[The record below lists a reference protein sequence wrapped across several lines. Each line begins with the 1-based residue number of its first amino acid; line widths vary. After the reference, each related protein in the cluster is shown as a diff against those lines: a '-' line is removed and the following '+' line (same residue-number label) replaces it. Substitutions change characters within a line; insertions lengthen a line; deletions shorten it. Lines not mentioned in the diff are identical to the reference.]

1 MEKKSQSNVYSRAQS
16 MLVCSKS
23 NFQQQVFF
31 KQLSNFLGQYMDVES
46 IVVNVGAKQECEFV
60 LTICAKNFKGT
71 ILPS

>member
-1 MEKKSQSNVYSRAQS
+1 MQTKRQSSVYSRAES
-16 MLVCSKS
+16 MLVCSQS

-46 IVVNVGAKQECEFV
+46 MVVNVGQSKDGQFV
-60 LTICAKNFKGT
+60 LTVCAKNFKGT